1 MMRYNVYMNKDI
13 IDYNKAQDETNR
25 DICELLAGEIQ
36 KALDGKTDSKIWHGA
51 PVWFS
56 DGNPIT
62 GYDVLKDCV
71 RLLFWSGQDFDEPG
85 LNAEGS
91 FKAAEARYT
100 SPDQINVEDVQR
112 WCQKA
117 LDIQYNYKD
126 IVKNRGQ
133 LDRLK

>member
-1 MMRYNVYMNKDI
+1 MMYNIGMNKDI
-13 IDYNKAQDETNR
+13 IDYNKSQDETNR
-25 DICELLAGEIQ
+25 DICDLLADEIQ

-56 DGNPIT
+56 DGNPIA
-62 GYDVLKDCV
+62 GYDVLKNCV

-85 LNAEGS
+85 LKVEGS

-100 SPDQINVEDVQR
+100 SIEQINTDDLQR
-112 WCQKA
+112 WLQKA

>member
-1 MMRYNVYMNKDI
+1 MNKDI
-13 IDYNKAQDETNR
+13 AAYNKSQEEINR
-25 DICELLAGEIQ
+25 NICELLATEIQ
-36 KALDGKTDSKIWHGA
+36 KALDGKTTSKIWHGA

-56 DGNPIT
+56 DGNPIA
-62 GYDVLKDCV
+62 GYDVLKNCV
-71 RLLFWSGQDFDEPG
+71 RLLFWSGQAFDEPG
-85 LNAEGS
+85 LKAEGS

-100 SPDQINVEDVQR
+100 SPEQINTDDLQR
-112 WCQKA
+112 WLQKA

>member
-1 MMRYNVYMNKDI
+1 MNKDI
-13 IDYNKAQDETNR
+13 VAYNKSQDETNR
-25 DICELLAGEIQ
+25 DICDILAGEIQ
-36 KALDGKTDSKIWHGA
+36 KALDGKTTSKIWHGA

-56 DGNPIT
+56 DGNPIA
-62 GYDVLKDCV
+62 GYDVLKNCV

-85 LNAEGS
+85 LKAEGS

-100 SPDQINVEDVQR
+100 SPDQINIDDLQR
-112 WCQKA
+112 WLQKA

>member
-1 MMRYNVYMNKDI
+1 MNKDI
-13 IDYNKAQDETNR
+13 IAYNKAQDETNR
-25 DICELLAGEIQ
+25 DTCDLLAGEIQ
-36 KALDGKTDSKIWHGA
+36 KALEGKTTSKIWHGA

-56 DGNPIT
+56 DGNPIA
-62 GYDVLKDCV
+62 GYDVLKNCV
-71 RLLFWSGQDFDEPG
+71 RLLFWSGQAFDESG
-85 LNAEGS
+85 LKVEGS

-100 SPDQINVEDVQR
+100 SPDQVNTDDLQR
-112 WCQKA
+112 WLQKA

>member
-1 MMRYNVYMNKDI
+1 MNKDI
-13 IDYNKAQDETNR
+13 IDYNKSQDETNR

-36 KALDGKTDSKIWHGA
+36 KALDGKTDGKIWHGA

-56 DGNPIT
+56 DGNPIA
-62 GYDVLKDCV
+62 GYGVLKNCV
-71 RLLFWSGQDFDEPG
+71 RLLFWSGQDFEEPG
-85 LNAEGS
+85 LKNEGS

-100 SPDQINVEDVQR
+100 SPDQVNTDDLQR
-112 WCQKA
+112 WLQKA

>member
-1 MMRYNVYMNKDI
+1 MNKDI
-13 IDYNKAQDETNR
+13 TSYNQSQEEINR
-25 DICELLAGEIQ
+25 DICELLATEIQ
-36 KALDGKTDSKIWHGA
+36 KALDGKTTSKIWHGA

-56 DGNPIT
+56 DGNPIA
-62 GYDVLKDCV
+62 GYDVLKNCV
-71 RLLFWSGQDFDEPG
+71 RLLFWSGQAFDER
-85 LNAEGS
+85 LKAEGS

-100 SPDQINVEDVQR
+100 SPEQINIEDVQR

-126 IVKNRGQ
+126 IVKNRGR